1 MNLGQPDS
9 KLNDCNG
16 SSTMYQR
23 TSNFLLP
30 VVSMF
35 IGMHALWCISMRKTT
50 LQLQTRLAFFS
61 IQTSDLYDNVAL
73 LRLHL
78 ETGSGSSFQQKSFL
92 NHWEKIIGILCFMER
107 QYDTTKIL

>member
-35 IGMHALWCISMRKTT
+35 IGMHDIWCISMKKTT
-50 LQLQTRLAFFS
+50 LQLQTRLSFFS
-61 IQTSDLYDNVAL
+61 IQTSDLYDNGSLMTSSGDWKWIIFPTEIISKSLEKKLLVFFAL
-73 LRLHL
+73 
-78 ETGSGSSFQQKSFL
+78 
-92 NHWEKIIGILCFMER
+92 
-107 QYDTTKIL
+107 